1 MVEAG
6 MSPFAA
12 LRSATSEA
20 ARLLGLD
27 REVGTLEQGKV
38 ADLVLVSGDPL
49 AEPALWRDP
58 ARIALVVQEGR
69 IVADRR
75 GAG

>member
-1 MVEAG
+1 
-6 MSPFAA
+6 
-12 LRSATSEA
+12 

-27 REVGTLEQGKV
+27 REVGTLEPGKV

-49 AEPALWRDP
+49 VEPALWRDP
-58 ARIALVVQEGR
+58 ARIVLVAQEGR

-75 GAG
+75 TVA